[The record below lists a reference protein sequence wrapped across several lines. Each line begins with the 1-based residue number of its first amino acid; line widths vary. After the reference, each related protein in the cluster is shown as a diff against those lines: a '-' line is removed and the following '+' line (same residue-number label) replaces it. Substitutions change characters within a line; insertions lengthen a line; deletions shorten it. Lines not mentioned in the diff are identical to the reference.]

1 MSNYLKTLNNMLSD
15 NNLKVTN
22 QRLNIL
28 KELYEADKPLT
39 ASEIG
44 KRLKEKNNTVRLSTI
59 YRNLNKFKE
68 AGILKK
74 LNFAD
79 LEKKYELNMDHHQHL
94 ICIKCGEIKKIE
106 CPLKEY
112 EEKIM
117 EVTKYK
123 VIRHDVELYGICPA
137 CQKIMNN
144 E

>member
-94 ICIKCGEIKKIE
+94 ICIKCGE
-106 CPLKEY
+106 
-112 EEKIM
+112 
-117 EVTKYK
+117 
-123 VIRHDVELYGICPA
+123 
-137 CQKIMNN
+137 
-144 E
+144 